1 MKETLLIAA
10 LLIAVA
16 GVASAELETVWVD
29 TYGGAFS
36 DGFRQAVPTSDGG
49 FVAVGYT
56 YSYGAGDVDVFVV
69 KTDADGDTLWIRAFG
84 GPSLDSGYG
93 VCETADSAYI
103 VAGYTMSFGA
113 GGEDVYLLKVDA
125 AGDTVWART
134 YGGAGLDEARSV
146 CFTHDGYI
154 VVAGQTETFGAG
166 ESDVY
171 VLKIDASGDTVWT
184 RSFGGAV
191 ADWGESVCELADGCY
206 GISGT
211 TGSFNTTR
219 DAYMLKVDPGGSLL
233 WHYNH
238 GSDNAYREDYG
249 TGTVALADTGMVATG
264 WRTDQDH
271 GDPNQA
277 AFLRVAANGTGQS
290 YRKYSHPYIEYGSS
304 ICETAD
310 SGFIFCGAAKDDSTH
325 RNDLFLVKR
334 VQGGGWVWEQT
345 LGGAGSDW
353 GCSIVGLE
361 PGLFLV
367 SGYTES
373 WGSGSFDGWLLV
385 MRDEE
390 ARVPASDMPG
400 GGIFLASPSPN
411 PFRPMTTLRFSIPR
425 AMNVELAI
433 FDVAGRRVAVLADG
447 YTGPGEHALTWQGRD
462 DSGAEVS
469 PGVYMA
475 RLSADGSVMSR
486 KLVRLK

>member
-10 LLIAVA
+10 LVITFA
-16 GVASAELETVWVD
+16 GVASAELDTVWVE
-29 TYGGAFS
+29 TYGGTFS
-36 DGFRQAVPTSDGG
+36 DGFRQAIPTSDGG
-49 FVAVGYT
+49 FVAAGYT
-56 YSYGAGDVDVFVV
+56 YSFGAGDVDVFVV
-69 KTDADGDTLWIRAFG
+69 KTDADGDTLWMRAYG

-93 VCETADSAYI
+93 LCETADSAYI

-113 GGEDVYLLKVDA
+113 GEEDVYLLKIDA

-134 YGGAGLDEARSV
+134 YGGAGLDEAKSV
-146 CFTHDGYI
+146 CVTEDGYI

-191 ADWGESVCELADGCY
+191 ADWGESVRELADGSY
-206 GISGT
+206 GVSGT

-219 DAYMLKVDPGGSLL
+219 DAYLLKVGRDGTLL
-233 WHYNH
+233 WSFNY
-238 GSDNAYREDYG
+238 GSSNAYREDYG
-249 TGTVALADTGMVATG
+249 TDMVALADTGMVATG

-271 GDPNQA
+271 GDPCQA
-277 AFLRVAANGTGQS
+277 AFLRVFADGARQS
-290 YRKYSHPYIEYGSS
+290 YRKYSDPYIEYGSS
-304 ICETAD
+304 ISETAD
-310 SGFIFCGAAKDDSTH
+310 NGFIFCGFAKNSFTH

-334 VQGGGWVWEQT
+334 VQGSGWVWEQT
-345 LGGAGSDW
+345 LGGPGSDW
-353 GCSIVGLE
+353 GCSIVELE

-367 SGYTES
+367 AGYTES
-373 WGSGSFDGWLLV
+373 WGSGSFDGWLLM

-390 ARVPASDMPG
+390 AGVPSQDMPG
-400 GGIFLASPSPN
+400 SSMFLASPSPN
-411 PFRPMTTLRFSIPR
+411 PFRPMSTLRFSVAR
-425 AMNVELAI
+425 AMHVNLAI

-447 YTGPGEHALTWQGRD
+447 YVRPGEHAVTWCG
-462 DSGAEVS
+462 SGEGGAEVS
-469 PGVYMA
+469 PGVYVA
-475 RLSADGSVMSR
+475 RLEADGSVMSR